1 MATQKKI
8 DTVKELTDK
17 IARAKSIVFADY
29 VGLKHKQLE
38 DLRKKMRSVDAEF
51 MVTKNKLMERALGAK
66 AAEVK
71 DVLKSATAT
80 IFSYKDEV
88 SGIKELLKFFKAANI
103 GKTKAGL
110 LGVTILSEHDVAKLA
125 SIPGREILLGQLAGQ
140 LKSPIANLHHA
151 LSWNINT
158 LVWALD
164 GIKAKKTA

>member
-110 LGVTILSEHDVAKLA
+110 LGVTILSEHDVTKLA